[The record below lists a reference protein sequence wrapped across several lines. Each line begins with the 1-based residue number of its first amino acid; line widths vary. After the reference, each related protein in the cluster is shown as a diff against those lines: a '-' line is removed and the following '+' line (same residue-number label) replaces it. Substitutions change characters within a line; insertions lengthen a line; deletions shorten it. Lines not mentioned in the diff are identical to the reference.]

1 MRPQNL
7 LVVVAIALAVGGA
20 PSVGAAQATPNG
32 YIGAGQAPK
41 MIWVLPPPP
50 APGTGAEAD
59 DLKSFRDTRALEG
72 SPRWALAINDVS
84 QTSEAAFL
92 DFACA
97 LGVTLDDGT
106 APVLS
111 NLLTR
116 VGVDARQVVDP
127 TKDRYNRKRPYL
139 VQPGNICVERSDLLA
154 ASPSYPSGH
163 STLSWAWGL
172 ILAEL
177 APDRSTQILARARAY
192 AESRVVCGVHYPSDI
207 EAGRTNGSA
216 LVAALHGSAA
226 FREDMD
232 KARAEIAA
240 ARKTG
245 SAVQPA
251 PGQCKIEDEAEY
263 KRPW

>member
-1 MRPQNL
+1 MRPQTLFL
-7 LVVVAIALAVGGA
+7 LAFAAVLVA
-20 PSVGAAQATPNG
+20 PSVGAAQAVPEG

-50 APGTGAEAD
+50 EPGSGVDAD
-59 DLKSFRDTRALEG
+59 DRKAFRDTRSLEG
-72 SPRWALAINDVS
+72 SPRWTLAINDAAQS
-84 QTSEAAFL
+84 PEAAFL

-111 NLLTR
+111 NLLAR
-116 VGVDARQVVDP
+116 VGVDAGQVVTP

-163 STLSWAWGL
+163 STLSWAWAL

-177 APDRSTQILARARAY
+177 APDRSTEILERARAY

-216 LVAALHGSAA
+216 LVAALHGSAR
-226 FREDMD
+226 FRADMD
-232 KARAEIAA
+232 KAREEVAA
-240 ARKTG
+240 ARKSRASAMQG
-245 SAVQPA
+245 S
-251 PGQCKIEDEAEY
+251 GQCKVEQDAEE